1 MKKIVLTKQIKAAE
15 KELID
20 NGVDE
25 FQLTLRAV
33 SGMLERLDLTKKY
46 LIVTGSGNNAGDGYL
61 LALKLKEKGV
71 FVQILSAK
79 QPKSQTAKYFSGC
92 CVKENIPVSDDYKC
106 VDLSMCDVIID
117 AVFGNGF
124 KGEIPTEFKMLF
136 DFINNSGKYVV
147 AVDVPS
153 GLDSDTGLVG
163 GVICDKALTI
173 GELKPGLFLNRGK
186 DYVKKFELIDIGLHM
201 PTDTY
206 LFESEDCGKYLD
218 LRKNFSNKGD
228 FGYVAVMGGCENYV
242 GAIKLSTTS
251 ESAVCSGAGVSRLI
265 VPSSLKPAVM
275 ELSTLSTLCYID
287 DKNGQFDFNSEQLK
301 TAMLKINTLAFGMG
315 IGLGLGAEKCLRYV
329 LENYSVNLIIDA
341 DGLTLLKRIGL
352 DILNKTACR
361 VVLTPHLGEFSKLT
375 GESVDNIVHN
385 LLELSQSFAK
395 KYNVVLL
402 LKGPSTIICDGVK
415 TNIVSRGCS
424 GMATAGSGDVL
435 SGILCGIIGF
445 NGVSIGSVSTACYIN
460 GVAGELASSDF
471 CNISMTSLDTL
482 TRIKTAI
489 KQLAK

>member
-1 MKKIVLTKQIKAAE
+1 MKKIVLTNQIKVAE
-15 KELID
+15 KELIEK
-20 NGVDE
+20 GIDE
-25 FQLTLRAV
+25 FQLTMRAV
-33 SGMLERLDLTKKY
+33 SGMLEYLDFTKKY

-61 LALKLKEKGV
+61 LALKLLDIGASVRILKAKE
-71 FVQILSAK
+71 
-79 QPKSQTAKYFSGC
+79 PKSQTAKFYFDLC
-92 CVKENIPVSDDYKC
+92 FKANIYIYNDYNS

-124 KGEIPTEFKMLF
+124 KGEISTEFKMLF
-136 DFINNSGKYVV
+136 DFINNSGKCVV

-153 GLDSDTGLVG
+153 GLYADTGLVG

-173 GELKPGLFLNRGK
+173 GELKPGIFLNRGK
-186 DYVKKFELIDIGLHM
+186 DYVKKFELIDIGLQISSNIN
-201 PTDTY
+201 
-206 LFESEDCGKYLD
+206 LFEAKDCKDYLEH
-218 LRKNFSNKGD
+218 RRNFSNKGN

-242 GAIKLSTTS
+242 GAIKLSATS

-287 DKNGQFDFNSEQLK
+287 DKNGQFDFNIEQLK

-315 IGLGLGAEKCLRYV
+315 IGLGEGAEKCLKYV

-375 GESVDNIVHN
+375 GVSVDNIVAD

-402 LKGPSTIICDGVK
+402 LKGPSTIICDGIK